1 MTEQLEI
8 VSLVRKTRRAC
19 RITASS
25 QLFFLEMVLP
35 LLLLL
40 SMVGGGM
47 CMRYAN
53 RLCASEP
60 FIVRPHSLATHAYSP
75 LGLRFRGPTLVK
87 AIINTCFAARTRHSP
102 PMAHPTRQERP
113 QWGVCHP
120 SRERPKHEDQTAIV
134 QAYVSLVRPRS
145 RFRPN
150 RNRRWVLHI

>member
-1 MTEQLEI
+1 MTAREQLEI

-47 CMRYAN
+47 CMRYVN

-60 FIVRPHSLATHAYSP
+60 FIVRPHSLATHAY
-75 LGLRFRGPTLVK
+75 
-87 AIINTCFAARTRHSP
+87 
-102 PMAHPTRQERP
+102 
-113 QWGVCHP
+113 
-120 SRERPKHEDQTAIV
+120 
-134 QAYVSLVRPRS
+134 
-145 RFRPN
+145 
-150 RNRRWVLHI
+150 